1 MEKKIERRSFLKGMA
16 LTGLSVAGMGVLEG
30 CSPKAAAVS
39 TIPSKWDKEADVVIV
54 GGGGTGLA
62 AAVEAVEKGAK
73 VIVVE
78 KAAAYG
84 GSTASSS
91 GIVLAAGTQAQKE
104 MTTFKNDTPD
114 KLYGFWKYASEG
126 IADDTLVKAM
136 ADGALD
142 CVNWLEAHGIKMVQ
156 VYPSGRVPG
165 VPEEDIATR
174 IHVNTDG
181 PVTGGKFHVDSLHKA
196 AADKG
201 VEFLLESPVN
211 KLIFDPQKGVVGIEA
226 TSAGKTINI
235 KAKKAVILASGGYD
249 RNKEMAKTF
258 SPHQLWALET
268 GVCYTALTNTGD
280 GIRMAMDIGA
290 DLAAIGGFIGMPS
303 TNVGMTPTLPGQ
315 PEVPGII
322 VNKYGLRF
330 VAESNHYAYVMRA
343 TFAQEGKI
351 AWTIWDQKTMD
362 LGGELVSGI
371 SYMSKDMA
379 KEIAEGKVIKADTI
393 QDLAKAIDVNASNLE
408 STIKKWND
416 DMASTGKDS
425 VWNTE
430 FGLVP
435 MTTPPY
441 YATKVIEYNLGS
453 LGGVRINVNAQVIDV
468 NGNVI
473 PHLYAGGQTAGGHM
487 GPFYPSTGTGVMS
500 TVFFGRTAAKNAVAE
515 TAWES

>member
-1 MEKKIERRSFLKGMA
+1 
-16 LTGLSVAGMGVLEG
+16 
-30 CSPKAAAVS
+30 
-39 TIPSKWDKEADVVIV
+39 VV
-54 GGGGTGLA
+54 
-62 AAVEAVEKGAK
+62 
-73 VIVVE
+73 
-78 KAAAYG
+78 
-84 GSTASSS
+84 
-91 GIVLAAGTQAQKE
+91 
-104 MTTFKNDTPD
+104 
-114 KLYGFWKYASEG
+114 
-126 IADDTLVKAM
+126 
-136 ADGALD
+136 
-142 CVNWLEAHGIKMVQ
+142 
-156 VYPSGRVPG
+156 
-165 VPEEDIATR
+165 
-174 IHVNTDG
+174 
-181 PVTGGKFHVDSLHKA
+181 
-196 AADKG
+196 G
-201 VEFLLESPVN
+201 VEV
-211 KLIFDPQKGVVGIEA
+211 

-249 RNKEMAKTF
+249 RNKEMAKAF

-290 DLAAIGGFIGMPS
+290 DLAAIGGFIGMPP

-343 TFAQEGKI
+343 AFAQEGKI

-379 KEIAEGKVIKADTI
+379 KEIADGKVVKADTV
-393 QDLAKAIDVNASNLE
+393 QDLAKAMDVDAGNLE
-408 STIKKWND
+408 ATIQKWND

-425 VWNTE
+425 VWHTE
-430 FGLVP
+430 FGLVG

-453 LGGVRINVNAQVIDV
+453 LGGVRINVKAQVIDV
-468 NGNVI
+468 NGNPI

-500 TVFFGRTAAKNAVAE
+500 TVFFGRTAGKNAVAE
-515 TAWES
+515 AAWDTK